1 MEQLDSVAKQINRN
15 PFTVIGAIII
25 VTAIMFTVLVT
36 APPAGDPSQSGFIPE
51 NEVVDAMTDIGEK
64 FSTEYQVVTLI
75 KSNDVISNTT
85 FVDMLELE
93 IAFTNDEDIS
103 NSLTDQQIKS
113 NSIVSL
119 PNLLASQFNV
129 SSDNLSE
136 LKTFY
141 EGKSNQEIKSALQ
154 SAMDDPYTSAA
165 ITPLLGE
172 FEENETTA
180 KSTIITLILDNS
192 NREGEN
198 SVQALE
204 RVAKVENVMG
214 TISMDHRESKFD
226 GTSAYS
232 LGQGAMDA
240 EINSQFEEDIG
251 TRLMPF
257 VLGFI
262 LLVLYLTFRS
272 GIDMMLTLVS
282 LFISIIWTFAF
293 GVILDFEP
301 SFFLTIIPILLI
313 GLGVD
318 YGIHLTMRYR
328 EGVVEDGDIDK
339 ANQISVVSVGSALL
353 FATITTMIGFFSNLS
368 SEITPIKEFGIQ
380 TGLGILSAFIIFV
393 TFLPACRIV
402 IDRYYKSK
410 GQEVLS
416 QTNIDIIKAKKMG
429 SESNAL
435 SDKFMSIGS
444 ILALKYPEKTLAFFI
459 VLTLIAGYG
468 GSQISSEFN
477 AEDFLPQEVEVVKQ
491 FNYYQDNFGASAGEV
506 SFIYISG
513 ENLATNAVFQAID
526 ETQTQLLTDDTYI
539 SGDANGIFSALN
551 GMRNLASND
560 SGYFYNA
567 TFAELF
573 NSKDGNDDG
582 VPDTDADV
590 KELLDWLF
598 VGEGI
603 NQPSM
608 IKNFIYYDEETNEYT
623 VSYIMVTTKS
633 KNVYYVEVSDEL
645 NKDMK
650 ALDDIESSSNI
661 NAVATGQP
669 PIFMVVMDTITAT
682 MIQSIFYTIILS
694 SIVLTAVFWF
704 NDGQPLLGVLTIIPV
719 LLVLTWI
726 LGTMVVIGYTL
737 NVMTT
742 LIGALTIGLGVT
754 YAIHISH
761 RFIEELEEHHSLEK
775 AVNNTV
781 KNTGFS
787 LFGAAMTTVLS
798 FGVLSQ
804 SILVPMQQFGTITAL
819 TILFSFL
826 SSVWVLPSILVLW
839 ARQAGLTENKHENDM
854 PEAKETF
861 EKEDVEP
868 KSVMATTDD
877 ESEEE

>member
-75 KSNDVISNTT
+75 KSNDVISNST

-93 IAFTNDEDIS
+93 IAFTNDKDIS

-393 TFLPACRIV
+393 TFLPACSIV
-402 IDRYYKSK
+402 IDKYYKSK

-608 IKNFIYYDEETNEYT
+608 IKNFIYFDEETDEYT

>member
-15 PFTVIGAIII
+15 PFTVIGAILI

-75 KSNDVISNTT
+75 KSNDVISNAT

-380 TGLGILSAFIIFV
+380 TGHVVHRRTLKIE
-393 TFLPACRIV
+393 
-402 IDRYYKSK
+402 KSIR
-410 GQEVLS
+410 S
-416 QTNIDIIKAKKMG
+416 
-429 SESNAL
+429 
-435 SDKFMSIGS
+435 
-444 ILALKYPEKTLAFFI
+444 
-459 VLTLIAGYG
+459 
-468 GSQISSEFN
+468 
-477 AEDFLPQEVEVVKQ
+477 
-491 FNYYQDNFGASAGEV
+491 
-506 SFIYISG
+506 
-513 ENLATNAVFQAID
+513 
-526 ETQTQLLTDDTYI
+526 
-539 SGDANGIFSALN
+539 
-551 GMRNLASND
+551 
-560 SGYFYNA
+560 
-567 TFAELF
+567 
-573 NSKDGNDDG
+573 
-582 VPDTDADV
+582 
-590 KELLDWLF
+590 
-598 VGEGI
+598 
-603 NQPSM
+603 
-608 IKNFIYYDEETNEYT
+608 NFI
-623 VSYIMVTTKS
+623 
-633 KNVYYVEVSDEL
+633 
-645 NKDMK
+645 
-650 ALDDIESSSNI
+650 
-661 NAVATGQP
+661 
-669 PIFMVVMDTITAT
+669 
-682 MIQSIFYTIILS
+682 
-694 SIVLTAVFWF
+694 
-704 NDGQPLLGVLTIIPV
+704 
-719 LLVLTWI
+719 
-726 LGTMVVIGYTL
+726 
-737 NVMTT
+737 
-742 LIGALTIGLGVT
+742 
-754 YAIHISH
+754 
-761 RFIEELEEHHSLEK
+761 R
-775 AVNNTV
+775 
-781 KNTGFS
+781 
-787 LFGAAMTTVLS
+787 
-798 FGVLSQ
+798 
-804 SILVPMQQFGTITAL
+804 
-819 TILFSFL
+819 
-826 SSVWVLPSILVLW
+826 
-839 ARQAGLTENKHENDM
+839 
-854 PEAKETF
+854 
-861 EKEDVEP
+861 
-868 KSVMATTDD
+868 
-877 ESEEE
+877 